1 MTRTFAQPAN
11 YSWIDL
17 DSLLRDFHLGLVVIA
32 GSDAQTGSRP
42 VQWVH
47 SSDLLDPTP
56 FLTPRT
62 VLLTT
67 GEQFK
72 STLRKN
78 TADAYV
84 SRLVAAGATA
94 LGVAV
99 GLRWDRI
106 PPTLVEA
113 CERLELP
120 LVRVPY
126 DTPFIAI
133 TRTAARLI
141 DAAAHARTLDALE
154 AARDPHPSRVARSE
168 AALRTAIVQL
178 ILGDERDLATTIAAP
193 LFPRLPRGQVAVISL
208 VDARGLELNSLGD
221 GAVFGELDGRTLL
234 ICESAKVPQARKLLS
249 GRAAGLSERGSLQEL
264 EALVDQADRAL
275 EHSAATAVKADAT
288 PALVAYRP
296 AMHSGVLQ
304 FLDESP
310 EARRRASGFLAP
322 IRTHDHRNQD
332 DVEASLETWL
342 RHNGQLSPA
351 AEELGIHRHT
361 LRSRIRLAS
370 SLLQRDLDSPDTRA
384 ELWTALRI
392 TAAHSRR

>member
-1 MTRTFAQPAN
+1 MPQSFAHPAN
-11 YSWIDL
+11 HSWIEL
-17 DSLLRDFHLGLVVIA
+17 DSLLRDFQLGLVVIA
-32 GSDAQTGSRP
+32 GSDSRTGSRP

-72 STLRKN
+72 STLSKG
-78 TADAYV
+78 AAESYV
-84 SRLVAAGATA
+84 SRLVAAGASA

-99 GLRWDRI
+99 GLRWDRV
-106 PPTLVEA
+106 PPNLVEA

-141 DAAAHARTLDALE
+141 DAAAQARTADALDAS
-154 AARDPHPSRVARSE
+154 RGPHPTRIARSE
-168 AALRTAIVQL
+168 SALRAAIVRL
-178 ILGDERDLATTIAAP
+178 LLADERELATEIASP
-193 LFPRLPRGQVAVISL
+193 LFPRLPRGQVAVIS
-208 VDARGLELNSLGD
+208 VTGTRGLALDSLGE
-221 GAVFGELDGRTLL
+221 GTAYAEVDGRTLL
-234 ICESAKVPQARKLLS
+234 VCEATKLNQARKLLA

-264 EALVDQADRAL
+264 SALVDQADRAL
-275 EHSAATAVKADAT
+275 EHATAAAFQSDTT
-288 PALVAYRP
+288 PALIAYRP

-310 EARRRASGFLAP
+310 EARRRAAGFLAP
-322 IRTHDHRNQD
+322 IHTHDQRNAD
-332 DVEASLETWL
+332 EIASSLETWL
-342 RHNGQLSPA
+342 KHNGQLSPA

-361 LRSRIRLAS
+361 LRARIRTAA
-370 SLLQRDLDSPDTRA
+370 SLLQRDIDSPDTRA
-384 ELWTALRI
+384 EIWTALRL
-392 TAAHSRR
+392 TAPAPR